1 VIVRSMSSLSLV
13 ALTAALALDAHAGGT
28 DDVSRS
34 SSLLILPAGPGG
46 TSGIDLR
53 TSVPFAPA
61 VLMLDSGLTVG
72 DPDGAG
78 WLPYVRVLD
87 PTTIVVPVPTD
98 GSGRFRALA
107 QVPNSPALSG
117 QTVYMQ
123 ALTVAPGG
131 VPDVTNVAA
140 LTIAPGPGP
149 SWVDQSV
156 NVPASAQTTASHSA
170 AAGDIDLDGDPDLVV
185 ATDAG
190 VLMFRHDGALSFAD
204 VSAGSVPF
212 GAQVPTYRVELF
224 DADADGDLDVFAGGA
239 VGDPNNGPLPNV
251 LLVNTGGFGFAL
263 DGTFP
268 STPGV
273 PQDVVAADFDRD
285 GDVDLMIANGK
296 DTVHSLEQHAP
307 NTLLVNQG
315 FAQGGV
321 AGKFVED
328 AAFTNAAWNVLGFA
342 NLGVAAGD
350 IDNDGD
356 MDVLFARSDTNGADG
371 TPGQPNVLLRNDGNM
386 VFTDVSTQITN
397 GFSDNS
403 RGARFGDLDGDG
415 DLDLIVANS
424 GVSILSA
431 ASGEYYRNDG
441 AGNFTE
447 DPASFPQIDESETAI
462 RLGVQLVDV
471 DLDGDL
477 DVLEHCHEFFDFD
490 FSTGQQTGGDD
501 LLFLNL
507 GGAQGGIHG
516 TFALDSTYTSFGIFI
531 STDAVFAD
539 FDLDGDDDVYVPSEG
554 KLLMPTVAVDTLLEN
569 KRN

>member
-1 VIVRSMSSLSLV
+1 MIVRSFVSLV
-13 ALTAALALDAHAGGT
+13 MFFAALALPTRALAGGT
-28 DDVSRS
+28 DDVSHA

-61 VLMLDSGLTVG
+61 VLLLDAGLTVV
-72 DPDGAG
+72 DPDGAS
-78 WLPYVRVLD
+78 WLPYVRVLG
-87 PTTIVVPVPTD
+87 PNTIVLPVPTD
-98 GSGRFRALA
+98 ANGRFRALA
-107 QVPNSPALSG
+107 QVPNVPALSG
-117 QTVYMQ
+117 QTVFMQ
-123 ALTVAPGG
+123 ALTLAPGG

-149 SWVDQSV
+149 SWADRTTSV
-156 NVPASAQTTASHSA
+156 PPAAQVTASHSA

-190 VLMFRHDGALSFAD
+190 VLMFRNDGVFSFGD
-204 VSAGSVPF
+204 VTASSVPF

-263 DGTFP
+263 DPSFP
-268 STPGV
+268 STPGI

-296 DTVHSLEQHAP
+296 DTVHSQEQHAP

-315 FAQGGV
+315 FAQGGI

-328 AAFTNAAWNVLGFA
+328 VAFTNAAWNVLGFA
-342 NLGVAAGD
+342 NLGVASGD

-356 MDVLFARSDTNGADG
+356 LDVLFARSDTNGSDG
-371 TPGQPNVLLRNDGNM
+371 TPGQPNVLLRNDGNLA
-386 VFTDVSTQITN
+386 FADVSTQLTN

-441 AGNFTE
+441 VGNFTE

-477 DVLEHCHEFFDFD
+477 DVLEHCHEFFDFN

-516 TFALDSTYTSFGIFI
+516 TFALDPTYTSFGIFI
-531 STDAVFAD
+531 STDAIFAD

-554 KLLMPTVAVDTLLEN
+554 KLLMPTVAVDTMLEN
-569 KRN
+569 TRK